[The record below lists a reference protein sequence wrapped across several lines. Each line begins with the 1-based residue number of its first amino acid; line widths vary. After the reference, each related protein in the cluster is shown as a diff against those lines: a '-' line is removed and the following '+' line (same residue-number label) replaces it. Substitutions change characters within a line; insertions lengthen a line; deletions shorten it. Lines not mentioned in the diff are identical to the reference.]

1 MKKERCVES
10 KRFNLETDVLAAKE
24 TGCTGILAMRAFA
37 RFARAMLAMRMFA
50 MIVCQFDETQQRDVA
65 T

>member
-10 KRFNLETDVLAAKE
+10 KGFNLETDVLAAKE
-24 TGCTGILAMRAFA
+24 TGCTGILALQV
-37 RFARAMLAMRMFA
+37 FARAMLAMRMFA

>member
-24 TGCTGILAMRAFA
+24 AGCTGILALRV
-37 RFARAMLAMRMFA
+37 FARAMLAMRMFA

>member
-10 KRFNLETDVLAAKE
+10 KGFNLETDVLAAKE
-24 TGCTGILAMRAFA
+24 TCCTGILALRV
-37 RFARAMLAMRMFA
+37 FARAMLAMRMFA

>member
-24 TGCTGILAMRAFA
+24 TGCTGILALRV
-37 RFARAMLAMRMFA
+37 FARAMLAMRMFA

>member
-1 MKKERCVES
+1 MKKERCIES
-10 KRFNLETDVLAAKE
+10 KGFNLETDVLAAKE
-24 TGCTGILAMRAFA
+24 TRCTGILALRV
-37 RFARAMLAMRMFA
+37 FARAMLAMRMFA

>member
-1 MKKERCVES
+1 MKKERCIES
-10 KRFNLETDVLAAKE
+10 KGFNLETDVLAAKE
-24 TGCTGILAMRAFA
+24 TRCTGILALRV
-37 RFARAMLAMRMFA
+37 FARAMPAMRMFA

>member
-10 KRFNLETDVLAAKE
+10 KGFNLDTDVLAAKE
-24 TGCTGILAMRAFA
+24 TGCAGILV
-37 RFARAMLAMRMFA
+37 MRMFA
-50 MIVCQFDETQQRDVA
+50 MAITAIRMFAMVVCQSDNTQQHDVA

>member
-1 MKKERCVES
+1 MKKERCIES
-10 KRFNLETDVLAAKE
+10 KGFNLETDVLAAKE
-24 TGCTGILAMRAFA
+24 TGCTGILALRA
-37 RFARAMLAMRMFA
+37 FARAMLAMRMFA